1 MSASDIAVAILF
13 FLTALLYSS
22 VGHGGASGYL
32 AVMALAGFVPAIM
45 KPSALFIN
53 ILVSTIATVRF
64 YRAGCFSWQLFLP
77 FALASVPFAFYGGG
91 LSLPA
96 AIYRPIVG
104 TVLLFAAFQLFRSSA
119 KLASTAVKPVPVY
132 LALLFGSG
140 IGLLS
145 GLTGV
150 GGGIFLS
157 PLLLLI
163 GWANPRQT
171 AGISAAFIL
180 VNSVG
185 GIWGHLA
192 IMDTLPPLPSLLM
205 WSIAAIAGGLIGSA
219 YGSRHFSNIAL
230 RRILAVVLVI
240 AGLKFLIF

>member
-1 MSASDIAVAILF
+1 MQTADIIVSLFF
-13 FLTALLYSS
+13 FLTAVLYSS

-32 AVMALAGFVPAIM
+32 AVMALAGFAPGLM
-45 KPSALFIN
+45 KPTALFIN
-53 ILVSTIATVRF
+53 ILVSAIGTVRF
-64 YRAGCFSWQLFLP
+64 YRAGCFSWKLFLP
-77 FALASVPFAFYGGG
+77 FALTSVPFAFYGGG

-96 AIYRPIVG
+96 SVYRPVVG
-104 TVLLFAAFQLFRSSA
+104 VVLLFAAFQLLRSSQKPA
-119 KLASTAVKPVPVY
+119 PLAKPVPVY
-132 LALLFGSG
+132 LALLIGSG

-145 GLTGV
+145 GLTGI

-163 GWANPRQT
+163 GWADPRQT

-180 VNSVG
+180 VNSIA
-185 GIWGHLA
+185 GIGGHLA
-192 IMDTLPPLPSLLM
+192 VMDALPSSPSLIL
-205 WSIAAIAGGLIGSA
+205 WAVAAIAGGLIGSA
-219 YGSRHFSNIAL
+219 YGSRHFSNIMM

>member
-1 MSASDIAVAILF
+1 MHIADIAVSLMF

-32 AVMALAGFVPAIM
+32 AVMALAGFAPGIM

-53 ILVSTIATVRF
+53 ILVSAIATARF
-64 YRAGCFSWQLFLP
+64 YRAGCFSWKLFWP

-91 LSLPA
+91 LSLPP

-104 TVLLFAAFQLFRSSA
+104 IVLLYAAFQLLRISA
-119 KLASTAVKPVPVY
+119 RPVSPTPKPAPV
-132 LALLFGSG
+132 LPALLAGSG

-163 GWANPRQT
+163 GWADPRRT
-171 AGISAAFIL
+171 AGVSAAFIL
-180 VNSVG
+180 VNSVA
-185 GIWGHLA
+185 GIGGHLA
-192 IMDTLPPLPSLLM
+192 MVNTLPSSPSLLI

-219 YGSRHFSNIAL
+219 FGSRHFSNLTL
-230 RRILAVVLVI
+230 RRMLALVLVI
-240 AGLKFLIF
+240 AGLKFLVF